1 MAINI
6 NLYPPIVNTYMPAFL
21 ADGTCRI
28 YFSLSQYNAKAD
40 IENVQ
45 VTLRKQDVN
54 DSMLDRSQYPSE
66 IMITP
71 LFEDT
76 TRKSN
81 DKYYIEITANDVQN
95 EKWEINTYYRVQMR
109 FTKAGTEEA
118 PTNNKLDTW
127 LAANLN
133 NFSEWS
139 TVCLIRGISKPS
151 LEVDGIDSETGTI
164 TWSLA
169 NTVITGELKFENEEE
184 TDTLKNY
191 QVKLYNGNKELLTDS
206 GLLYAN
212 NYNNINSF
220 NYTLKYNFEVNKEYS
235 FTIDYTT
242 MAGYTSQITREFL
255 VTQGDVEELDIN
267 ISAQAD
273 PENGRIG
280 INLKRNGTAEAMIA
294 TLVIRRSSS
303 KENFSIWED
312 MYYHELNGSEVKVT
326 WYDTTVESDVWYK
339 YSVQRINEQNQR
351 GMYKEIKTPILVRF
365 EDMFLTVGDKQLK
378 VKFNPTVS
386 SYKKVIQESR
396 TDTLGSK
403 YPFVRRNGYAEYVQ
417 FPIGG
422 MISFF
427 MDEDELFTSKAELFG
442 DSLKLYTNYNDANR
456 IGYANDYIY
465 ERKFRDKV
473 IEFLYD
479 EEIKLFRS
487 PTEGNMLIKVMDA
500 SLTPNTQLGRYLWS
514 FSATAY
520 EMADCTIEQMREY
533 KILKGRD
540 E

>member
-28 YFSLSQYNAKAD
+28 YFSLSQYNTKAD
-40 IENVQ
+40 IKNVQ

-81 DKYYIEITANDVQN
+81 DRYYIEITANDVQN

-109 FTKAGTEEA
+109 FTKAGTEAA

-139 TVCLIRGISKPS
+139 TVCLIRGISKSS

-169 NTVITGELKFENEEE
+169 NTVITGELKFEDEEE

-235 FTIDYTT
+235 FTIDYIT

-280 INLKRNGTAEAMIA
+280 INLRRNGTAEAMIA

-312 MYYHELNGSEVKVT
+312 MYFHELNGSEVKLT

-378 VKFNPTVS
+378 IKFNPTVS

-456 IGYANDYIY
+456 IGHANDYIY

-487 PTEGNMLIKVMDA
+487 PTEGNMLVKVMDA

-520 EMADCTIEQMREY
+520 EMADCTVEQMRKY

>member
-1 MAINI
+1 
-6 NLYPPIVNTYMPAFL
+6 
-21 ADGTCRI
+21 
-28 YFSLSQYNAKAD
+28 
-40 IENVQ
+40 
-45 VTLRKQDVN
+45 
-54 DSMLDRSQYPSE
+54 
-66 IMITP
+66 
-71 LFEDT
+71 
-76 TRKSN
+76 
-81 DKYYIEITANDVQN
+81 
-95 EKWEINTYYRVQMR
+95 MR
-109 FTKAGTEEA
+109 FTKAGTEAA

-169 NTVITGELKFENEEE
+169 NTVITGELKFEDEEE

-255 VTQGDVEELDIN
+255 VTQEDVEELDIS

-280 INLKRNGTAEAMIA
+280 INLRRNGTAEAMIA

-312 MYYHELNGSEVKVT
+312 MYYHELNGSEVKLT

-378 VKFNPTVS
+378 IKFNPTVS

-442 DSLKLYTNYNDANR
+442 GSLKLYTNYNDANR
-456 IGYANDYIY
+456 IGHANDYIY

-487 PTEGNMLIKVMDA
+487 PTEGNMLVKVMDA

-520 EMADCTIEQMREY
+520 EMADCTVEQMRKY